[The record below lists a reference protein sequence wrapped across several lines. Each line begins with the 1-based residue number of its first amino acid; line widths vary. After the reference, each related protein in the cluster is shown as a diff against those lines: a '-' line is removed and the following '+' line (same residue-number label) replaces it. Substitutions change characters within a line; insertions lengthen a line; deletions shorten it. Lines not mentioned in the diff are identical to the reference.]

1 MGMSVGNKK
10 GPQADINVTPLVDI
24 VLVLLIIFMVITPM
38 LERGAEVKLPPADHS
53 ENKENAEDDTIVSVR
68 PDGALWFNEDAV
80 SEEDLRT
87 RLEALLTE
95 DPMRPLL
102 IKADVMTRYADVRK
116 VMTLCEELGAKSV
129 GLMTDKNQLPSTKK
143 EG

>member
-1 MGMSVGNKK
+1 MGGGGNRK

-38 LERGAEVKLPPADHS
+38 LERGAEVKLPPAEHA

-68 PDGALWFNEDAV
+68 PDGALWFNEEAV
-80 SEEDLRT
+80 SEEILREKLAT
-87 RLEALLTE
+87 LLAE
-95 DPMRPLL
+95 DATKPLL
-102 IKADVMTRYADVRK
+102 IKADVTTKYVHVRK

-129 GLMTDKNQLPSTKK
+129 GLMTDKNQLPKKK